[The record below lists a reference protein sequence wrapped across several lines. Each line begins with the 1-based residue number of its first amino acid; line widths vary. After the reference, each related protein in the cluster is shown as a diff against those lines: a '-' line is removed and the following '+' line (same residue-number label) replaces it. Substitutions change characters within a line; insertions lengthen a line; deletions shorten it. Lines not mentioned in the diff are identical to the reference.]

1 MTRIGEAMP
10 VFDGNAARKLA
21 RPARESRPSATGRT
35 GVPLY
40 VVSRDAEHSRAA
52 RSRSR
57 HPAIGRFLESLRAR
71 NLSERTIV
79 AYANDLAQFAGFLA
93 GRVSARPESG
103 GYRRREDRGCTD
115 RFPARIERIDI
126 RAFLGEL
133 ARANASRSTQARK
146 VASLRSFYRFLART
160 GEARANP
167 AAGVRAPRPDRTLPV
182 FLSEDEVGR
191 LIAATQ
197 DGNCNANRDG
207 QDESNDERPVV
218 SRESLLDPVAGR
230 NSAQSA
236 RLAGR
241 DRAIIETLYGGGL
254 RVSELVGIDDAD
266 ADLGAGLVR
275 VRGKGKK
282 ERLAPVGR
290 CAVDAIRD
298 YLESRRRKR
307 RDRALFVNRLGTRIT
322 ARSVARMIERARLR
336 AGIAKRVGPHTLRH
350 SFATHLLDRGADLR
364 SVQEL
369 LGHESISTTQ
379 LYTHLT
385 AERLRRAYQT
395 AHPRA

>member
-1 MTRIGEAMP
+1 VAI
-10 VFDGNAARKLA
+10 FDGNAARKLA
-21 RPARESRPSATGRT
+21 GLARESGPSATGRT

-40 VVSRDAEHSRAA
+40 MVSRDARVASGSLEKVTRHGEQPRAA
-52 RSRSR
+52 RSRPL
-57 HPAIGRFLESLRAR
+57 HPAIGRFLDSLRAR

-79 AYANDLAQFAGFLA
+79 AYASDLAQFTGFIQ
-93 GRVSARPESG
+93 
-103 GYRRREDRGCTD
+103 DRGCMD
-115 RFPARIERIDI
+115 RFPARVERIDI

-146 VASLRSFYRFLART
+146 VASLRSFYRYLGRT
-160 GEARANP
+160 GEAHANP

-182 FLSEDEVGR
+182 FLSEDEVER

-197 DGNCNANRDG
+197 DGNCNANKDG
-207 QDESNDERPVV
+207 QDESNDERRVV
-218 SRESLLDPVAGR
+218 SCESCASLLDVVAGR
-230 NSAQSA
+230 SSAQST

-266 ADLGAGLVR
+266 ADLATGLVR

-290 CAVDAIRD
+290 CAVDALRD
-298 YLESRRRKR
+298 YLETRRRKR
-307 RDRALFVNRLGTRIT
+307 SERALFVNRLGTRIT
-322 ARSVARMIERARLR
+322 PRSVARMIERVRVR
-336 AGIAKRVGPHTLRH
+336 AGITKRVGPHTLRH
-350 SFATHLLDRGADLR
+350 SFATHLLDRGAGLR

>member
-1 MTRIGEAMP
+1 VAI
-10 VFDGNAARKLA
+10 FDGNAARKLA
-21 RPARESRPSATGRT
+21 GQAREAGPSATGRT

-40 VVSRDAEHSRAA
+40 MVSPDARVASGSLEEVTRHGEQPRAA
-52 RSRSR
+52 RSRPL
-57 HPAIGRFLESLRAR
+57 HPAIGRFLDSLRAR

-79 AYANDLAQFAGFLA
+79 AYASDLAQFTGFIQ
-93 GRVSARPESG
+93 
-103 GYRRREDRGCTD
+103 DRGCAD
-115 RFPARIERIDI
+115 RFPAGVERIDI

-146 VASLRSFYRFLART
+146 VASLRSFYRYLGRNE
-160 GEARANP
+160 EAHVNP

-191 LIAATQ
+191 LIAAATT
-197 DGNCNANRDG
+197 A
-207 QDESNDERPVV
+207 DEDAQGIPRRDERPC
-218 SRESLLDPVAGR
+218 
-230 NSAQSA
+230 AQV
-236 RLAGR
+236 RLLAGR
-241 DRAIIETLYGGGL
+241 DRAIVETLYGGGL
-254 RVSELVGIDDAD
+254 RVGELVGIDDAD
-266 ADLGAGLVR
+266 ADLASGLVR

-290 CAVDAIRD
+290 CAVGAVRD
-298 YLESRRRKR
+298 YIETRRRKR
-307 RDRALFVNRLGTRIT
+307 SESALFVNRLGTRIT
-322 ARSVARMIERARLR
+322 PRSVARMIERLRLR
-336 AGIAKRVGPHTLRH
+336 AGITRRVGPHTLRH

-379 LYTHLT
+379 LYTHVT